1 MCYACNKP
9 GHMARNC
16 KNRIPVAQANVID
29 EEPLVAM
36 ITEINMISRSEG
48 WWVDSGAAR
57 HICYDRS
64 CFKTYSEEKD
74 MKVKLGD
81 SHTTK
86 VAGIGNVEL
95 KFTYGWRLLLKD
107 VLHTPEMRKNL
118 VSSFLLNKA
127 GFVQNIGS
135 DQYVITKNGS
145 FVGKGYAC
153 DNMFKLNVEMNKNVA
168 SSSYIVS
175 SSNVWHARLC
185 HVNKKLIKNMSRL
198 GIIPNVRLD
207 DFEKCESCSQAK
219 ITKTPH
225 KSIERKSKPLDLIHS
240 DICEFDGAL
249 TRNGKRYFITFIDDY
264 SNYTYVYLMRHKSEA
279 LDIFKDFTTEIENQF
294 GKKIKKFR
302 SDRGTEYC
310 SIEFTKLYE
319 TLGIIHE
326 VTAPYSPEMSG
337 KDERKNRTLCEL
349 VVATLLNSGA
359 TSYWW
364 GEILFTVCYVLNRVP
379 NSKTYTSSTERWL
392 NRKPNVSY
400 FRVWGC
406 LAYVRIPDPK
416 RSKLAS
422 RAYECV
428 FIGYAIHSKAYRFY
442 DIKNNVIVESLDVDF
457 FEDKFPFKS
466 KNSGGSSA
474 NKIVNELNLSKR
486 KEPDTNIPE
495 LRRSV

>member
-1 MCYACNKP
+1 MQIDEQFQVAVLIDKLPTSWNDFKKELRYKTKEFSMESLITKIRVEGEARKQDSKEDVFVVSKDNNKTPAHLKPKKKFMKPSHNQNQNRRFNQNKNTKNQNQNRSNNGPPSRKQAHNNNQFMCYACNKP
-9 GHMARNC
+9 GHVAQNCRNH
-16 KNRIPVAQANVID
+16 IPVTQANVID

-36 ITEINMISRSEG
+36 ITEINMIYGSEG
-48 WWVDSGAAR
+48 WWADSGAAR

-74 MKVKLGD
+74 MKVMLGD

-95 KFTYGWRLLLKD
+95 KFTFGRTLLLKD
-107 VLHTPEMRKNL
+107 VLHAPKMRKNL

-127 GFVQNIGS
+127 GFVQNIGT

-153 DNMFKLNVEMNKNVA
+153 DNLFKLNVEMNKNVA

-175 SSNVWHARLC
+175 SFNVWHARLC

-225 KSIERKSKPLDLIHS
+225 KSIERKSEPLDLIHS
-240 DICEFDGAL
+240 DICDFDGVL

-279 LDIFKDFTTEIENQF
+279 LDIFKVFTTEIENEF
-294 GKKIKKFR
+294 GKKIKKFH
-302 SDRGTEYC
+302 SDRGTKYC
-310 SIEFTKLYE
+310 SIEFTKLCE

-326 VTAPYSPEMSG
+326 VTAPYSP
-337 KDERKNRTLCEL
+337 
-349 VVATLLNSGA
+349 
-359 TSYWW
+359 
-364 GEILFTVCYVLNRVP
+364 
-379 NSKTYTSSTERWL
+379 
-392 NRKPNVSY
+392 
-400 FRVWGC
+400 
-406 LAYVRIPDPK
+406 
-416 RSKLAS
+416 
-422 RAYECV
+422 
-428 FIGYAIHSKAYRFY
+428 
-442 DIKNNVIVESLDVDF
+442 
-457 FEDKFPFKS
+457 
-466 KNSGGSSA
+466 
-474 NKIVNELNLSKR
+474 
-486 KEPDTNIPE
+486 
-495 LRRSV
+495 